1 MVARHPRRRTSSK
14 PTMGHRAAF
23 NEEAV
28 DHRCAN
34 AGSTALTQRCFS
46 ILCYLQRQ
54 AHLFSAWPDYS
65 QSIFRFK
72 HNFFTQEIPTHF
84 WKAIY

>member
-1 MVARHPRRRTSSK
+1 MVTRHLRYRTSSK

-46 ILCYLQRQ
+46 ILCYNERRAQLLLPGPSIVN
-54 AHLFSAWPDYS
+54 LFFALNI
-65 QSIFRFK
+65 IFLLK
-72 HNFFTQEIPTHF
+72 
-84 WKAIY
+84 K

>member
-1 MVARHPRRRTSSK
+1 MVARHLRRRTNSK

-46 ILCYLQRQ
+46 ILCSLERR
-54 AHLFSAWPDYS
+54 AHLLLPGPNIVNLFFALKI
-65 QSIFRFK
+65 IFLLRK
-72 HNFFTQEIPTHF
+72 
-84 WKAIY
+84 